1 MFHSTMDDKFPFVSI
16 CTPTHNRRPF
26 IPSLIKSIEQQRY
39 PINRIEWIIV
49 DDGSDSIQDLVKDI
63 SYVKYFRY
71 NYKLPLGLKRNI
83 MNSHASGE
91 YLVYFDD
98 DDYYPPTRIYH
109 AITSLLQNPQYNIAG
124 SSEMLIYYNHLQ
136 QIWKLGPN
144 VRNHATA
151 ATFAFHRKLLN
162 ITRFND
168 ADQFAEEKHFLKKY
182 SIPLLQL
189 NPTQTILVFSHL
201 FNTFDKK
208 ILLKNGSGIRKTS
221 YDPKYIIEGIHNQNF
236 YLRDMTAIL
245 MYYKYDFLQRL
256 HSKNKND
263 MNLSLTTSS
272 KKTETVKELEPE
284 TKDDELRREPFEK
297 NTQQKK
303 VHFSSSR

>member
-16 CTPTHNRRPF
+16 CTPTYNRRPF

-49 DDGSDSIQDLVKDI
+49 DDGPDSIQDLVSHI

-168 ADQFAEEKHFLKKY
+168 TDQFAEEKHFLKKY

-208 ILLKNGSGIRKTS
+208 ILLKNGSGIRRTI
-221 YDPKYIIEGIHNQNF
+221 YDPKHIIEGTQNQNF

-245 MYYKYDFLQRL
+245 LYYKYDFLQRP
-256 HSKNKND
+256 HSKNKNES
-263 MNLSLTTSS
+263 NLTLTSSS
-272 KKTETVKELEPE
+272 KKTDSDDEIEPE
-284 TKDDELRREPFEK
+284 TKDDELRRESLEK
-297 NTQQKK
+297 NTKQKR
-303 VHFSSSR
+303 VHFVSNR

>member
-1 MFHSTMDDKFPFVSI
+1 MDDKFPFVSI
-16 CTPTHNRRPF
+16 CTPTYNRRPF

-49 DDGSDSIQDLVKDI
+49 DDGTDSIQDLVKDI
-63 SYVKYFRY
+63 PYVKYYRY
-71 NYKLPLGLKRNI
+71 NHKLPLGFKRNV

-91 YLVYFDD
+91 FLVYFDD

-109 AITSLLQNPQYNIAG
+109 AITTLLQNPQYTIAG

-136 QIWKLGPN
+136 QIWKLAPN
-144 VRNHATA
+144 CRNHATA

-168 ADQFAEEKHFLKKY
+168 TDQFAEEKFFLKKY
-182 SIPLLQL
+182 SIPLIQL

-208 ILLKNGSGIRKTS
+208 ILLKNGSGIRKTN
-221 YDPKYIIEGIHNQNF
+221 YNPRHIIEGTHNQHF
-236 YLRDMTAIL
+236 YLRDMTALL
-245 MYYKYDFLQRL
+245 MFYKYDFLQRD
-256 HSKNKND
+256 HSKNKNET
-263 MNLSLTTSS
+263 NLT
-272 KKTETVKELEPE
+272 KTDEDIEPE
-284 TKDDELRREPFEK
+284 TKDDEFRRETPEK
-297 NTQQKK
+297 NTRQKR
-303 VHFSSSR
+303 VHFISTR